1 MTVNMNANGKLIT
14 QAEYARKR
22 GVQKSAV
29 HKAVQTGRIT
39 LINGK
44 IDPEVADIQW
54 AKNTNASQQ
63 RNQFA
68 QSSLVVV
75 PGDDPVDPIAGI
87 FNLATARAKREHFD
101 AELSEMRA
109 RKESG
114 ELVAANEITAAI
126 TAAAAMIR
134 SALERMPDK
143 LADRLAAETSALT
156 IHALMQTEIDQV
168 LDDMTFAVLE
178 LRGDDAEVIHG

>member
-1 MTVNMNANGKLIT
+1 MSANGKLIT

-54 AKNTNASQQ
+54 VKNTNASQQ
-63 RNQFA
+63 RNHLA
-68 QSSLVVV
+68 MPSITIV
-75 PGDDPVDPIAGI
+75 PGVDPLDPVAGI

-114 ELVAANEITAAI
+114 ELVAANEITSAI

-134 SALERMPDK
+134 SALERIPDK
-143 LADRLAAETSALT
+143 LADRLAAETNAIT
-156 IHALMQTEIDQV
+156 IHTLLQTEIDQV

-178 LRGDDAEVIHG
+178 LRGDDAEVING